1 MQFISSRGVIHRD
14 LKPDN
19 ILVKTVEGRKNLKIS
34 DFGLA
39 VFTGTSGRKRIPVVE
54 EDESSKENAS
64 YQMTKK
70 KLGCKYFRAPE
81 VVRLVLILFIVNIS
95 SIF

>member
-1 MQFISSRGVIHRD
+1 MHFISSRGVIHRD

-19 ILVKTVEGRKNLKIS
+19 ILVKTVEGRNVLKIS
-34 DFGLA
+34 DFGLS
-39 VFTGTSGRKRIPVVE
+39 VFTGSSGRKRIPIVE
-54 EDESSKENAS
+54 EDESSKENAC

-81 VVRLVLILFIVNIS
+81 VVRLVLILFVVKFL